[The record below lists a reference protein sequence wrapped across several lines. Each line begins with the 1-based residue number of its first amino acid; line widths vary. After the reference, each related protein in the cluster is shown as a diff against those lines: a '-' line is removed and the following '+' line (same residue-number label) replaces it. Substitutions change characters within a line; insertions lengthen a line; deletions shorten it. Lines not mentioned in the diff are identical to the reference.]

1 MQLEGLSLRRG
12 DWGNRRAL
20 GEDEMGSREKKGSS
34 STVRVG
40 AKNDDIGNGLPMKEL
55 SERDV
60 DNEDVVVA
68 VAADAAAV
76 DESTSWFPRS
86 KF

>member
-1 MQLEGLSLRRG
+1 MSNLRRG

-34 STVRVG
+34 TTAHVE

-55 SERDV
+55 SEMDV
-60 DNEDVVVA
+60 DNEDVVA
-68 VAADAAAV
+68 VAAVAAA
-76 DESTSWFPRS
+76 DESKSWFPRS
-86 KF
+86 NF